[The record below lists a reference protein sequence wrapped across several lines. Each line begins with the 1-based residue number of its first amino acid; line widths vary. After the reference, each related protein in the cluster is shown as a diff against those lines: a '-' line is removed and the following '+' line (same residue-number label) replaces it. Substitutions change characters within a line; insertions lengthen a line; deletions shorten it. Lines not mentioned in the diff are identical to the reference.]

1 MKRGSDMRAARKRET
16 SLEGMTVEEL
26 LNVRAEADRVLAE
39 KLDAE
44 RSALTE
50 KLRALEEYE
59 ASTRLRAPKSR
70 AGSLHAQNR
79 GDTRG
84 GPVRAKAAPKYRD
97 PVSGATWAGRGQ
109 QPRWMRKALES
120 GAHQEDFRIK

>member
-1 MKRGSDMRAARKRET
+1 MRAARKRDT
-16 SLEGMTVEEL
+16 TLENMTVEEL
-26 LNVRAEADRVLAE
+26 LKLRAEADRVLGA

-59 ASTRLRAPKSR
+59 ATSRLRTATNR
-70 AGSLHAQNR
+70 VGSLQAENP
-79 GDTRG
+79 G
-84 GPVRAKAAPKYRD
+84 GPRGALGRAKAAPKYRD

-109 QPRWMRKALES
+109 QPRWMRKAIAS
-120 GAHQEDFRIK
+120 GAYQEDFRIK

>member
-1 MKRGSDMRAARKRET
+1 MRAARKRET
-16 SLEGMTVEEL
+16 TLENMTVEEL
-26 LNVRAEADRVLAE
+26 LKLRAEADGVLAE

-44 RSALTE
+44 RNALTE

-59 ASTRLRAPKSR
+59 ATARLRTGTNR
-70 AGSLHAQNR
+70 LGSLRAENR
-79 GDTRG
+79 GGTRG
-84 GPVRAKAAPKYRD
+84 APGRAKAAPKYRD

-109 QPRWMRKALES
+109 QPRWMRKAIES